1 MYSHYYWMKLCL
13 TSFPI
18 SLGRGVDI
26 EAALCLQRL
35 WSLSDQDG
43 DGWVL
48 PCSIL
53 PMSNWIHFLLWWLQ
67 IQTFSLFLIDNPQK
81 LWEYLQYDHSQYVIY
96 CSILLSFCSWTLD
109 SGTIYQST
117 PLDQEVSLNSYRSI
131 LIQTEAVTFLMTHDS
146 SFVLRWIL

>member
-1 MYSHYYWMKLCL
+1 MKVSSFWLFQCL
-13 TSFPI
+13 TAI
-18 SLGRGVDI
+18 D
-26 EAALCLQRL
+26 
-35 WSLSDQDG
+35 LSDVTVMRLSSFKKVKETTERKIRCR
-43 DGWVL
+43 VL